1 MSNLDRTLPPACY
14 PPAFVLSQPD
24 VLLWYAQPGRLPL
37 NWSKAD
43 AMDTSL
49 SAQPNKPAFGTS
61 DFAVSAADSREYID
75 ATAEETCP
83 AESGPMPEPDMAPQ
97 RAADETTQTP
107 SAATLDVMDQLKA
120 LAHNVTQGDRAS
132 SGQDDASPVQSDMS
146 EDADVSGPGEPQA
159 PEPSISVFPRPIG
172 FESNQPI
179 NDRPKL
185 GNKVLTLAGF
195 ALAAL
200 IGAGSTIAWQTHLKS
215 NDEATAAA
223 PTPVAPAPVV
233 APYVGRQLEELAD
246 DISSLRHRMEELAA
260 KQQQL
265 SAAQQQLDQL
275 AAEQQQLAAKQEQVG
290 QSISKLQALEQARQR
305 APAPVQ
311 TRVAPVSPRSYVPP
325 PPEPTMQPP
334 PPPRTASHPIPP
346 LPIPP

>member
-1 MSNLDRTLPPACY
+1 
-14 PPAFVLSQPD
+14 
-24 VLLWYAQPGRLPL
+24 
-37 NWSKAD
+37 
-43 AMDTSL
+43 MDTSL

-61 DFAVSAADSREYID
+61 DFAVSTADSREYID
-75 ATAEETCP
+75 TTAEETCP
-83 AESGPMPEPDMAPQ
+83 AESVPMPEPDTGPQ
-97 RAADETTQTP
+97 RASDETMQAP
-107 SAATLDVMDQLKA
+107 SAATLEVMDQPKA
-120 LAHNVTQGDRAS
+120 LAHNVTQSDRAS
-132 SGQDDASPVQSDMS
+132 PGQDDASPVQSDMS
-146 EDADVSGPGEPQA
+146 EDADVSEPGEPQV
-159 PEPSISVFPRPIG
+159 PEPSISVFPRPTG

-179 NDRPKL
+179 SDRPKL
-185 GNKVLTLAGF
+185 GNKVLTFAGF

-223 PTPVAPAPVV
+223 PAPVAPAPVV

-246 DISSLRHRMEELAA
+246 DISSLHHRMEELAA

-265 SAAQQQLDQL
+265 TAAQQQLDQL
-275 AAEQQQLAAKQEQVG
+275 AAKQQQLAAKQEQVG
-290 QSISKLQALEQARQR
+290 QNISKLQALEQARQR

-311 TRVAPVSPRSYVPP
+311 TRVAPVSPRSYVPSP
-325 PPEPTMQPP
+325 SPEPAMQPP